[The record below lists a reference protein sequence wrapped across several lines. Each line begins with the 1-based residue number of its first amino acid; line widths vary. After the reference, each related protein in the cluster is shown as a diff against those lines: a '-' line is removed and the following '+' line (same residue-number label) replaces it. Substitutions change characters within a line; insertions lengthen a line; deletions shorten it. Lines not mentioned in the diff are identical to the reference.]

1 MTIENNC
8 INELIINKSKFI
20 TYLYKINSKE
30 DILKILTNLKQE
42 YKDATHIVYAYIL
55 DNEIKYNDDN
65 EPTGTSGFPI
75 LEVLKKNNLNHVI
88 CICIRYFGGIKLG
101 AGGLVRAYSNS
112 CSEAIKCTN
121 IIKYVPILK
130 IKIVFKYENLNTI
143 NNLLIDTNIT
153 YKEFDTSITYEVI
166 LSKDKYDNIINE
178 LNNYAIITNL

>member
-1 MTIENNC
+1 M
-8 INELIINKSKFI
+8 
-20 TYLYKINSKE
+20 YL
-30 DILKILTNLKQE
+30 
-42 YKDATHIVYAYIL
+42 
-55 DNEIKYNDDN
+55 
-65 EPTGTSGFPI
+65 
-75 LEVLKKNNLNHVI
+75 KNNLSNILCVV
-88 CICIRYFGGIKLG
+88 IRYFGGIKLG

-178 LNNYAIITNL
+178 LNNYAIVTNL